1 MGLLHVRLY
10 DVQAMYLEDVTEN
23 MNFLVKDI
31 QVMYLEEV
39 TNNINFFR

>member
-1 MGLLHVRLY
+1 MGLLLPRLY
-10 DVQAMYLEDVTEN
+10 DIQVMYLEDVTEN